1 MTSLLGAL
9 SSEQHAEIKN
19 QIRDQ
24 LQKKDIFASL
34 KAIVSGVVGGA
45 TAAASSEEG
54 DGGAAAAALIAA
66 QHKSVLA
73 RLVAEEAGS
82 RHLPPDP
89 TAGAEKPQLLH
100 VLLLGGRAFAHPE
113 EEAAAAAAAA
123 DDAIGSSSASGSSDT
138 ICACLHFGS
147 QRFRSKPAAYCA
159 EPELRDGVL
168 LELPP
173 PDELTLSECKRA
185 AVPSGVALERLRG
198 AFRQAPPMHL
208 LIIRKRVN
216 GSDGSVSE
224 QLLSSCMVEW
234 RQVLHKVS
242 RAAAATAAVQPP
254 PLPPPCCRRCC
265 CCCWRRSCCCTAPE
279 SHLPMHRLLHP
290 HTAGGFLTTSSPRL
304 RRRR

>member
-1 MTSLLGAL
+1 MALLGAL

-24 LQKKDIFASL
+24 LQKKDVFASL

-45 TAAASSEEG
+45 TATASSKEG
-54 DGGAAAAALIAA
+54 GGGAAAALIAA

-73 RLVAEEAGS
+73 RLVAEEAGD

-89 TAGAEKPQLLH
+89 TAGVEKLQLLH
-100 VLLLGGRAFAHPE
+100 VLLLGGRAFAQPE
-113 EEAAAAAAAA
+113 EEAAAA
-123 DDAIGSSSASGSSDT
+123 DAEDGDAGCSSSGSSDT

-173 PDELTLSECKRA
+173 PDAFTLAECAAA
-185 AVPSGVALERLRG
+185 AVPSGVALERMRG

-208 LIIRKRVN
+208 IIIRKRVN
-216 GSDGSVSE
+216 SSDGSVAE
-224 QLLSSCMVEW
+224 RLISSCMVEW

-242 RAAAATAAVQPP
+242 RGCCLHTPKANPRVSPSDRENHTCLALAAPYT
-254 PLPPPCCRRCC
+254 
-265 CCCWRRSCCCTAPE
+265 
-279 SHLPMHRLLHP
+279 
-290 HTAGGFLTTSSPRL
+290 HTHTLTMPNRL
-304 RRRR
+304 RRRLLLDPHLCRPR